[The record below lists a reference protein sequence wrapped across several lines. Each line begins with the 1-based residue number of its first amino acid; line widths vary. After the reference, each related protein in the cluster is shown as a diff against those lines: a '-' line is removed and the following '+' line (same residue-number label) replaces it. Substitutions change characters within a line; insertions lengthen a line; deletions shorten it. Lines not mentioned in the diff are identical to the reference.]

1 MADDMPN
8 NSETIPDVS
17 LNTPQVPPMHM
28 EVEEPSPELPLP
40 PPPTDSEAVIKNL
53 ELVPE
58 LSSELPVQ
66 LPSELPV
73 QLPVQEQSV
82 QPEQPPV
89 EQQIVPEVPIS
100 ETEQVAV
107 APEEIV
113 QEKPPEEVVP
123 EKPPAKMISIH
134 IKTPQERET
143 FEVEENAG
151 VKDLKAVIAPKFNA
165 EPDQLCLIFAGKIM
179 QDEDHLLQ
187 HNIKDGLTIHLVI
200 RAAPRLSEQANRRP
214 ADIGATPFQLGSL
227 GGLAGLNQ
235 LGLSSPTFMELQN
248 QMQSELLSNPNM
260 LRNLLDNP
268 MVTQLMSNP
277 EVMRNL
283 LMRNPQMQNLVQRYP
298 EIHQTLNNPELLQQ
312 TAELARNPS
321 MLQELMR
328 SHERAMGLDP
338 SSPIPTSNPVPNL
351 FQNLQEPML
360 SSLAAQYQAGAQ
372 TNPGRGVLNP
382 PPLASLLQQMS
393 ENPTIIQNMLQA
405 PYTQSVLEALS
416 ADPSVA
422 NALLAQNPLI
432 SDNPTL
438 QEQMRAMMPQLVQ
451 QMQNPEIQN
460 LMTNTQALDAIMQI
474 QQGMESLRQAA
485 PTLIHTFPPPAPQPL
500 NTGTPAS
507 QTETSTQNPPA
518 GAPRDA
524 FSEFMSRMVGSMAAN
539 TNNTLPPEQRYQ
551 AQLEQ
556 LAAMGFLNREINLQ
570 ALISCFGDINAAIE
584 KLLSQG
590 QLSSMG

>member
-1 MADDMPN
+1 MADDIPN

-28 EVEEPSPELPLP
+28 EVEPSPELPHP

-58 LSSELPVQ
+58 LSAELPVQ
-66 LPSELPV
+66 QSDLM
-73 QLPVQEQSV
+73 EQSV
-82 QPEQPPV
+82 EQSDQPEQPPV
-89 EQQIVPEVPIS
+89 EQPIIPEVPIS

-123 EKPPAKMISIH
+123 EKPPVKMISIH

-200 RAAPRLSEQANRRP
+200 RAAPRLSEAAANRRP

-268 MVTQLMSNP
+268 MVNQLMSNP

-338 SSPIPTSNPVPNL
+338 SSPIPTSNPIPNL

-432 SDNPTL
+432 SENPTL
-438 QEQMRAMMPQLVQ
+438 QEQMRSMMPQLVQ

-460 LMTNTQALDAIMQI
+460 LMTNTQALDAILQI

-500 NTGTPAS
+500 NTGTPGS
-507 QTETSTQNPPA
+507 QTENSAQNPPP

-524 FSEFMSRMVGSMAAN
+524 FSEFMSRMVSSMAAN

-551 AQLEQ
+551 PQLEQ